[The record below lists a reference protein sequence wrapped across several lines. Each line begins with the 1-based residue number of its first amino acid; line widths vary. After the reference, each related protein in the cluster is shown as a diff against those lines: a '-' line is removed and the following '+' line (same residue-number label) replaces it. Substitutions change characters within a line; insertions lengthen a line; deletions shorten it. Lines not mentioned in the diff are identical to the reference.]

1 MDPRGA
7 RKAIFLSE
15 CNVDISSHLS
25 SDHLPKCGDV
35 TEAELIV
42 TS

>member
-35 TEAELIV
+35 TAAELIV